1 MFYPYSAGLAIA
13 IITAAFSGVSGAHAN
28 PAVTMA
34 MIIVRQISP
43 LRAILY
49 MCAQC
54 GGGIA
59 GAALVNG
66 VYNSSGGI
74 KDPILLENP
83 EKGAFGMEFTLTFMV
98 VYVICASKADAATNA
113 AGKPIPP
120 APANYGSS
128 YGSTAYYNSTQ
139 VPPMIG
145 VTSNKPNP
153 IIVGVAYAGCLISW
167 LGSLNPARALGS
179 AFVSTLDYRFK
190 QHWIFWVGPFLGAIA
205 GAFAFEYIFNP
216 FRRRGGFSP
225 FTSTTN
231 PRYFENDLF

>member
-1 MFYPYSAGLAIA
+1 MVRLFIPCSAGLAIA

-34 MIIVRQISP
+34 MIIIRQISP
-43 LRAILY
+43 LRALLY

-66 VYNSSGGI
+66 VYSASGGI
-74 KDPILLENP
+74 KDPILLKDP

-98 VYVICASKADAATNA
+98 VYVICAAKADAASNVAVKPSSA
-113 AGKPIPP
+113 AT
-120 APANYGSS
+120 SS
-128 YGSTAYYNSTQ
+128 YGSTSYGSSAYYNSTQ
-139 VPPMIG
+139 PSPLIG
-145 VTSNKPNP
+145 VTTNKPNP

-179 AFVSTLDYRFK
+179 AFVSTLEYRFK
-190 QHWIFWVGPFLGAIA
+190 QHWIFWVGPFLGAVA

-216 FRRRGGFSP
+216 FRRRGGLSP
-225 FTSTTN
+225 FTSSTN
-231 PRYFENDLF
+231 PR